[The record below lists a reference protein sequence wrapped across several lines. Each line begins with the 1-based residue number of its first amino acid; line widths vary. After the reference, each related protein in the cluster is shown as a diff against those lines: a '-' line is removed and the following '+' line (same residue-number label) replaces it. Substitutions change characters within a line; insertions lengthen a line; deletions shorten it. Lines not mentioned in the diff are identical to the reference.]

1 MAQAPAGGFRSVGS
15 AVRLAKQETLTS
27 WRHHYCH
34 PDNLEKRAL
43 AETENLALGCKIR
56 AEKLS
61 AALMTLE
68 ATLQKGRP
76 FFDYQKIEDLEEELV
91 SALYAQRA
99 LEEQISPYKP
109 QSSAPG
115 VLIQSFI
122 DSKNKVQ
129 GIEMEIRRLRYSF

>member
-1 MAQAPAGGFRSVGS
+1 MAQARAGGCRSV
-15 AVRLAKQETLTS
+15 VRTERLPIRETFTS
-27 WRHHYCH
+27 LRKHYCH
-34 PDNLEKRAL
+34 QDNLKKGVL
-43 AETENLALGCKIR
+43 AETDNLALGCKIR
-56 AEKLS
+56 AEKLF

-68 ATLQKGRP
+68 ATLQKGGP

-99 LEEQISPYKP
+99 LEERISPYKP

-122 DSKNKVQ
+122 DSKKKVQ
-129 GIEMEIRRLRYSF
+129 GIEMEIRCLRYSF

>member
-1 MAQAPAGGFRSVGS
+1 MAQARAGGCRSV
-15 AVRLAKQETLTS
+15 VRTERLPIRETFTS
-27 WRHHYCH
+27 WRTHYCH
-34 PDNLEKRAL
+34 PDNLENRAV
-43 AETENLALGCKIR
+43 AVTDNLALGCKIQ
-56 AEKLS
+56 AEMLL
-61 AALMTLE
+61 AAVMTLE

-91 SALYAQRA
+91 RALYAQRA
-99 LEEQISPYKP
+99 LEEQISLYKQ

-122 DSKNKVQ
+122 DSKKKVQ

>member
-1 MAQAPAGGFRSVGS
+1 MTG
-15 AVRLAKQETLTS
+15 
-27 WRHHYCH
+27 
-34 PDNLEKRAL
+34 
-43 AETENLALGCKIR
+43 NLALGCKIR
-56 AEKLS
+56 EEMLL
-61 AALMTLE
+61 AAFMTLE

-91 SALYAQRA
+91 RALYAQRA

-122 DSKNKVQ
+122 DSKKKVQ
-129 GIEMEIRRLRYSF
+129 SIEMEIRRLRYSF

>member
-1 MAQAPAGGFRSVGS
+1 MAQARAGGCRSV
-15 AVRLAKQETLTS
+15 VRTERLPIRETFTS
-27 WRHHYCH
+27 WRTHYWH
-34 PDNLEKRAL
+34 PDNLEKKGL
-43 AETENLALGCKIR
+43 AVTDNLASGCKIR
-56 AEKLS
+56 EEKLLG
-61 AALMTLE
+61 ALMTLA

-76 FFDYQKIEDLEEELV
+76 FFDYQKIKDLEEELV
-91 SALYAQRA
+91 RALYAQRA

-122 DSKNKVQ
+122 DSKKKVQ

>member
-1 MAQAPAGGFRSVGS
+1 MKK
-15 AVRLAKQETLTS
+15 VRF
-27 WRHHYCH
+27 C
-34 PDNLEKRAL
+34 
-43 AETENLALGCKIR
+43 
-56 AEKLS
+56 
-61 AALMTLE
+61 LMPVE
-68 ATLQKGRP
+68 STLQKGRP

-91 SALYAQRA
+91 MALYAQRA

-122 DSKNKVQ
+122 DSKKKVQ

>member
-1 MAQAPAGGFRSVGS
+1 
-15 AVRLAKQETLTS
+15 
-27 WRHHYCH
+27 
-34 PDNLEKRAL
+34 
-43 AETENLALGCKIR
+43 LGCKIR
-56 AEKLS
+56 AEKLL
-61 AALMTLE
+61 AALMTLQ

-99 LEEQISPYKP
+99 LEERISPYKP

-122 DSKNKVQ
+122 DSKKKVQ